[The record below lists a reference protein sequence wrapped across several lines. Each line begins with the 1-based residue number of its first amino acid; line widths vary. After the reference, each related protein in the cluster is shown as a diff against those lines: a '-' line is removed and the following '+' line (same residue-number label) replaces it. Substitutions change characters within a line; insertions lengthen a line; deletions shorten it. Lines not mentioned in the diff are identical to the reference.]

1 MQAAALQSQIPT
13 DALDVEAINKTTLQQ
28 LDDTNPTSAQQFE
41 NTATAT
47 ISQLQSNDNNTQLNT
62 IDEAS
67 LQESENQLQS
77 SIDITNEQQIIEMVS
92 DVAQKGETES

>member
-1 MQAAALQSQIPT
+1 M
-13 DALDVEAINKTTLQQ
+13 
-28 LDDTNPTSAQQFE
+28 DDTNPTSAQQFE